1 MLKDMRSFLTLLEA
15 EGDLVRIDERVAP
28 RFGVAAGIRKTSD
41 IQGPALWFDNVVGSA
56 MPVVGGLYAARRRC
70 LLGLGATEATIRE
83 RFAAAVEK
91 PIAPRIVKDG
101 PCKEVV
107 LTGDDARFDQFPNC
121 VYSAEDA
128 APYITL
134 GLLIAR
140 HPTGRSNVGIYRM
153 QVFDGKHL
161 GVNAAKLDTYYG
173 AAEARG
179 EPFPIALTLGND
191 PYCTLASQY
200 RGRADLDE
208 LAVAGGVMGEPIEL
222 VQCETIDLAVPATS
236 EIVFEGEIL
245 PGERWSEGPFG
256 EAPGYYSPAGP
267 RPVFRLRAITHRR
280 DPIYLAGLT
289 GVPSTENH
297 VMKQVVTEPLVYH
310 YLKGICPTVRDVCA
324 TTASHSLHFVIS
336 MRPTSAT
343 EARDL
348 MRAALSSEFQPKMVT
363 VVDEDIDVR
372 DPAQVEWAMT
382 FRFQA
387 DRGVEI
393 LPHVM
398 GYAMDPSI
406 PRGAEGSRLGINATR
421 PYDDDY
427 GPVVS
432 VPGADEFVIPGW
444 TDAPAHATATR

>member
-1 MLKDMRSFLTLLEA
+1 MLKDMRSFLSLLEA
-15 EGDLVRIDERVAP
+15 KGDLVHIGERVAP
-28 RFGVAAGIRKTSD
+28 RYGISAGIRKTSD
-41 IQGPALWFDNVVGSA
+41 IGGPALWFDNVVGSS

-70 LLGLGATEATIRE
+70 LWGLEATEDTIRE
-83 RFAAAVEK
+83 KFVAAVDN
-91 PIAPRIVKDG
+91 PIPPRLVSDG

-107 LTGDDARFDQFPNC
+107 LTGDDASFDRLPNC
-121 VYSAEDA
+121 IYSAEDA
-128 APYITL
+128 GPYITM

-140 HPTGRSNVGIYRM
+140 HPTGRNNIGIYRM

-161 GVNAAKLDTYYG
+161 GVNAAKLDLYYA

-179 EPFPIALTLGND
+179 EPFGIALTLGND
-191 PYCTLASQY
+191 PCTTLASQY

-208 LAVAGGVMGEPIEL
+208 LAVAGGLMGEPIEL
-222 VQCETIDLAVPATS
+222 VQCETIDAAVPATS
-236 EIVFEGEIL
+236 EIVFEGEIV

-256 EAPGYYSPAGP
+256 EAPGYYSPAGL
-267 RPVFRLRAITHRR
+267 RPVFRLKAMTHRR

-289 GVPSTENH
+289 GLPATDNH

-310 YLKGICPTVRDVCA
+310 YLKEICPTVRDVCA

-336 MRPTSAT
+336 MRPTTAT
-343 EARDL
+343 QAREVML
-348 MRAALSSEFQPKMVT
+348 AALTSEFQPKMVT

-393 LPHVM
+393 LPHVA

-406 PRGAEGSRLGINATR
+406 PRGGEGSRLGINATR
-421 PYDDDY
+421 PYDEDY
-427 GPVVS
+427 GHVVS
-432 VPGADEFVIPGW
+432 VPGANEFVIPGW
-444 TDAPAHATATR
+444 TDLAAQPAASR

>member
-1 MLKDMRSFLTLLEA
+1 MLKDMRSFLSLLEA
-15 EGDLVRIDERVAP
+15 TGDLVHISERVAP
-28 RFGVAAGIRKTSD
+28 RFGIAAGIRKTSD
-41 IQGPALWFDNVVGSA
+41 IKGPALWFDNVIGTA

-70 LLGLGATEATIRE
+70 LLGLEATEDTIRE
-83 RFAAAVEK
+83 RFAAAVDR
-91 PIAPRIVKDG
+91 PIPPRIVKDG

-107 LTGDDARFDQFPNC
+107 LTGAEASFDRLPSC
-121 VYSAEDA
+121 IYSAEDA

-153 QVFDGKHL
+153 QVFDGHHL
-161 GVNAAKLDTYYG
+161 GVNAAKLDTYYA

-179 EPFPIALTLGND
+179 EPFGIALTLGND
-191 PYCTLASQY
+191 PYSTLASQY

-208 LAVAGGVMGEPIEL
+208 LAVAGGVMGEPIDL
-222 VQCETIDLAVPATS
+222 VQCETIDIAVPATS

-267 RPVFRLRAITHRR
+267 RPVFRLKAITHRR

-289 GVPSTENH
+289 GMPSTENH
-297 VMKQVVTEPLVYH
+297 VMKQVVTEPLVYRF
-310 YLKGICPTVRDVCA
+310 LKGICPTVRDVCA

-343 EARDL
+343 QAREVL
-348 MRAALSSEFQPKMVT
+348 LAALTSEFQPKMVT
-363 VVDEDIDVR
+363 IVDEDVDVR
-372 DPAQVEWAMT
+372 SPAQVEWAMT

-393 LPHVM
+393 LPHVA

-406 PRGAEGSRLGINATR
+406 PRGADGSRLGINATR

-427 GPVVS
+427 GSVVS

-444 TDAPAHATATR
+444 TDVSAQPAVSR

>member
-1 MLKDMRSFLTLLEA
+1 MLKDMRSFLDLLEA
-15 EGDLVRIDERVAP
+15 NGDLVHIRERVAP
-28 RFGVAAGIRKTSD
+28 RYGVSAGIRKTSNID
-41 IQGPALWFDNVVGSA
+41 GPALWFDNVLDSA
-56 MPVVGGLYAARRRC
+56 MPVVGGLYSARRRC
-70 LLGLGATEATIRE
+70 LWGLEATEDTIRE
-83 RFAAAVEK
+83 RFAAAVDH
-91 PIAPRIVKDG
+91 PIPPRLAKDG

-107 LTGDDARFDQFPNC
+107 LMGDDARIDRLPNC

-128 APYITL
+128 GPYITL

-140 HPTGRSNVGIYRM
+140 HPQGRSNVGIYRM

-161 GVNAAKLDTYYG
+161 GVNSAKLDTYTA

-179 EPFPIALTLGND
+179 EPVGVALTLGND
-191 PYCTLASQY
+191 PYTTLASQY

-208 LAVAGGVMGEPIEL
+208 LAVAGGMMGEAIE
-222 VQCETIDLAVPATS
+222 VVPCETVDVVVPATS

-267 RPVFRLRAITHRR
+267 RPVFRLKAITHRR
-280 DPIYLAGLT
+280 NPIYLAGLT
-289 GVPSTENH
+289 GVPATDNH

-310 YLKGICPTVRDVCA
+310 CLRQICPTVRDVCC

-343 EARDL
+343 QAQEV
-348 MRAALSSEFQPKMVT
+348 MRAALTSEFQPKLVT
-363 VVDEDIDVR
+363 IVDEDIDVR

-393 LPHVM
+393 LPHVA

-406 PRGAEGSRLGINATR
+406 PRGAKGSRMGINATR

-427 GPVVS
+427 GNVVS

-444 TDAPAHATATR
+444 TDVAAKPAASR